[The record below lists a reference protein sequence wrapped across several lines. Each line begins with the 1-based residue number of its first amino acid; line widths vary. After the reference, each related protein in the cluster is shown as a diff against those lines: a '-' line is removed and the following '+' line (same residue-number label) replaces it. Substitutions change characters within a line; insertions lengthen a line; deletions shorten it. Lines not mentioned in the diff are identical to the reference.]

1 MVNDADVDAETDL
14 DSDAGPPAIYRI
26 DVAITTP
33 LNPTEVEDR
42 VVEAI
47 HALFPGA
54 TVDKRDD
61 HLVASSHS
69 LDRLVERLHEQ
80 EIVDTA
86 REVFLQS
93 LHGDEF
99 TFDLKKQA
107 AHEGVVN
114 FAVGSPAELG
124 DIHVRVRV
132 EEPDPETFIHE
143 VVPATPVE
151 DDREREP

>member
-1 MVNDADVDAETDL
+1 MVG
-14 DSDAGPPAIYRI
+14 DSDSGFSSDPSPPMVYRI
-26 DVAITTP
+26 DIEITTP
-33 LNPTEVEDR
+33 LKPTEVEDR
-42 VVEAI
+42 VIEAI

-54 TVDKRDD
+54 TVEKRGD
-61 HLVASSHS
+61 HLVASAHS

-93 LHGDEF
+93 LHGNEF

-124 DIHVRVRV
+124 DLHVRVRV
-132 EEPDPETFIHE
+132 EEPDPEAFIHE
-143 VVPATPVE
+143 IVPATPVE
-151 DDREREP
+151 DDREPES